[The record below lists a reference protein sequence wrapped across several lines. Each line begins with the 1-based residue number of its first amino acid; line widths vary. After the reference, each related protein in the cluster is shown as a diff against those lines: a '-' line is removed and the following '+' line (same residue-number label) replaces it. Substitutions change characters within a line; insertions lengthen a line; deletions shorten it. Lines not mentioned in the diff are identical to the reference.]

1 MWINLTVGECFR
13 TLQGLQVEI
22 QLISTD
28 TARWLTAGP
37 LAARMRAAHVCIFRY
52 LGYGV
57 HHRNSESAT
66 ALNFN
71 KEVCESKAPGVSL
84 LFRTSWTGNLVAS
97 AAHLGFC
104 YLYEVDRWLTVLC
117 PNWSPASEHICIPS
131 AFVSFSPSS
140 EWVIYSWRSL

>member
-1 MWINLTVGECFR
+1 
-13 TLQGLQVEI
+13 
-22 QLISTD
+22 
-28 TARWLTAGP
+28 
-37 LAARMRAAHVCIFRY
+37 MRAAHVCIFRC

-57 HHRNSESAT
+57 HHGNSESAA

-71 KEVCESKAPGVSL
+71 KEAHGPKL
-84 LFRTSWTGNLVAS
+84 LGFRYRSELLERNLVAS

-104 YLYEVDRWLTVLC
+104 YLDEGDRWLTVLC

-140 EWVIYSWRSL
+140 EGVYL